1 MTVFIVLLLTV
12 AAFAFIVYP
21 FFKQK
26 FGIVDTNQDTE
37 LQELLSRRDTTYS
50 MLKELE
56 FDYQSGVLTEEDY
69 HDLEKRY
76 KRKGVSLLRNIDQL
90 GKGTSLDDDIEKQ
103 IGKLRR
109 SKSKADDLDDDIEA
123 QISKLRRSKS
133 KEAGLDD
140 DIEAQIKKMRQ
151 PESGAR
157 FCPQCGEKY
166 RAGDRFCTHCGTRLN
181 REEDSV

>member
-12 AAFAFIVYP
+12 AVFAFIVYP

-26 FGIVDTNQDTE
+26 FGIVDTNQNTE
-37 LQELLSRRDTTYS
+37 LQELHSRRDTTYS

-56 FDYQSGVLTEEDY
+56 FDYQSGILTEEDY
-69 HDLEKRY
+69 RDLEKRY
-76 KRKGVSLLRNIDQL
+76 KKKGVSLLKNIDQFSE
-90 GKGTSLDDDIEKQ
+90 GTGLDDDIEKQ

-109 SKSKADDLDDDIEA
+109 SKSKTDD
-123 QISKLRRSKS
+123 
-133 KEAGLDD
+133 LDD
-140 DIEAQIKKMRQ
+140 DIEAQIKKMRS

-166 RAGDRFCTHCGTRLN
+166 RESDRFCTHCGTRLN
-181 REEDSV
+181 GEEE

>member
-1 MTVFIVLLLTV
+1 MTVFIVLVLTV

-21 FFKQK
+21 FFKRK
-26 FGIVDTNQDTE
+26 FGIVDTPRDTE
-37 LQELLSRRDTTYS
+37 LQELHSRRDTTYS

-56 FDYQSGVLTEEDY
+56 FDYQSGILTEEDY
-69 HDLEKRY
+69 RELEKRY
-76 KRKGVSLLRNIDQL
+76 KRKGISILKNIDQL
-90 GKGTSLDDDIEKQ
+90 GEG
-103 IGKLRR
+103 
-109 SKSKADDLDDDIEA
+109 ADLDDDIEA

-133 KEAGLDD
+133 KETGLDD

-181 REEDSV
+181 GKEDSV